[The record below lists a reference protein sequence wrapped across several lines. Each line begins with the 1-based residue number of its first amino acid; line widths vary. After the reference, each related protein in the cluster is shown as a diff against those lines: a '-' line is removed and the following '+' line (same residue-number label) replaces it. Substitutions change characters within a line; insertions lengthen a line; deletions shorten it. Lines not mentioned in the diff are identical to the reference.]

1 MATRGSSR
9 LEVPLADLHDRESGR
24 IDAARVAE
32 FLSIPLAAVSR
43 AIASSYPSV
52 HKTTDA
58 PSLQDALGPIK
69 RALELVS
76 QVTRSRREAL
86 AWLNNPHP
94 DLDGKTPLSLMLS
107 GRADAVVAL
116 LENALAG
123 IPS

>member
-1 MATRGSSR
+1 M
-9 LEVPLADLHDRESGR
+9 EVPLADLHDRESGR

-32 FLSIPLAAVSR
+32 FLSIPLAGVSR

-52 HKTTDA
+52 HKTPDA
-58 PSLQDALGPIK
+58 ASLQDALGPIK

-94 DLDGKTPLSLMLS
+94 DLDGKTPLSVMLN